1 VYFFFFQNTDH
12 HKNNNNNNRIL
23 YLDERVKYEHMLD
36 EAMLVESGGGGKS
49 ETTTSSPSPSLS
61 SSSSQLVVG
70 PRFSQDLSFLVF
82 PQNAVECA
90 LCLTLA
96 FFAITVYHTF
106 SSHPNELLK
115 THIFSMTGAFGVCL
129 PLGALIALKLRR
141 FDDLRRTRALI
152 VHAFVQ
158 SLGVFFFSCGV
169 CAIYENKVR
178 KGSDHF
184 TTLHS
189 KFGLLTLFVSV
200 FGAVAFGVIGF
211 KKTGVARVAKMSEH
225 AVAQTKKYHRN
236 SGTAVVLLSW
246 VTITLAFH
254 HPAVTD
260 ATVNYLI
267 VFWYILMLIAAT
279 AFIVVTRGPEP
290 TRVL

>member
-1 VYFFFFQNTDH
+1 
-12 HKNNNNNNRIL
+12 
-23 YLDERVKYEHMLD
+23 M
-36 EAMLVESGGGGKS
+36 
-49 ETTTSSPSPSLS
+49 
-61 SSSSQLVVG
+61 
-70 PRFSQDLSFLVF
+70 
-82 PQNAVECA
+82 
-90 LCLTLA
+90 
-96 FFAITVYHTF
+96 
-106 SSHPNELLK
+106 
-115 THIFSMTGAFGVCL
+115 
-129 PLGALIALKLRR
+129 
-141 FDDLRRTRALI
+141 
-152 VHAFVQ
+152 
-158 SLGVFFFSCGV
+158 

>member
-1 VYFFFFQNTDH
+1 
-12 HKNNNNNNRIL
+12 
-23 YLDERVKYEHMLD
+23 MLD

-49 ETTTSSPSPSLS
+49 ETITSSPSPSLS

-90 LCLTLA
+90 LVLTLA

-141 FDDLRRTRALI
+141 FEDLRRTRALI

-158 SLGVFFFSCGV
+158 SLGIFFFSCGV

-267 VFWYILMLIAAT
+267 VFWYIFMLIAAT

>member
-1 VYFFFFQNTDH
+1 VIFDDCRRVFSKLTTTQQNFVS
-12 HKNNNNNNRIL
+12 RR
-23 YLDERVKYEHMLD
+23 ERVKYEHIMLD

-49 ETTTSSPSPSLS
+49 ETTASSPSPSLS

-141 FDDLRRTRALI
+141 FEDLRRTRALI

-158 SLGVFFFSCGV
+158 SLGIFFFSCGV

-267 VFWYILMLIAAT
+267 VFWYIFMLIAAT